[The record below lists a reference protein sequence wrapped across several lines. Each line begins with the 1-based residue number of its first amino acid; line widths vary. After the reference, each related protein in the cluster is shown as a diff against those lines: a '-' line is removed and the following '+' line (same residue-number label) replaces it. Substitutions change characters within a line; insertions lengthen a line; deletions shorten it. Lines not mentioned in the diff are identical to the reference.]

1 MELYLENLKPNVKSA
16 TYYTATH
23 EIKSAFKYIPSSVLF
38 ADIATN
44 DLTRLA
50 QGYSVEY
57 CQSKLRLSRLQ
68 AVFNYA
74 ELEGIIEI
82 NPFSKFKQPKQKK
95 KKVEYPLWTIE
106 NLKDFLDV
114 CKTKPPI
121 VYPAFRFLAYSGMRE
136 GELTALKWSD
146 LDGNLLTIS
155 RTMTKD
161 YSGRFVICE
170 NTKTT
175 GSQRAIALDDETLT
189 ILED

>member
-1 MELYLENLKPNVKSA
+1 MLGVPKPKSELTFGEVMELYLENLKPNVKSA

-74 ELEGIIEI
+74 ELEA
-82 NPFSKFKQPKQKK
+82 S
-95 KKVEYPLWTIE
+95 
-106 NLKDFLDV
+106 LKS
-114 CKTKPPI
+114 I
-121 VYPAFRFLAYSGMRE
+121 RFLSSSNRN
-136 GELTALKWSD
+136 KK
-146 LDGNLLTIS
+146 
-155 RTMTKD
+155 RK
-161 YSGRFVICE
+161 R
-170 NTKTT
+170 
-175 GSQRAIALDDETLT
+175 
-189 ILED
+189 